1 MASVAGRS
9 GGSTRWH
16 FLIGGGFP
24 VVTGGFPVV
33 TWGSTSRFFAP
44 PNSWQQHHKYNN
56 RRRFSREPHRPN
68 FAGVEC
74 AAHQH
79 RPAPAQA
86 TCRGEPACGPFDATN
101 DMIKLRCLSLR
112 AQKTPLDSELSRP
125 RILLRPRERRLA
137 RNPRGASPTAK
148 MLWLVPVSTG
158 LAARAAVGRHQ
169 QLRMMA
175 SECPRLPEP
184 EQSEQRQTA
193 TFAMG

>member
-1 MASVAGRS
+1 MSKTRYGSRFRAARRRRGPPLAMLSGLQIPRSDVSNPQLFARVKEKKYKVSRGGRPRSWRRRS

-101 DMIKLRCLSLR
+101 DMIKLRCLPLR
-112 AQKTPLDSELSRP
+112 AQLRMARP
-125 RILLRPRERRLA
+125 
-137 RNPRGASPTAK
+137 SPTPCR
-148 MLWLVPVSTG
+148 V
-158 LAARAAVGRHQ
+158 
-169 QLRMMA
+169 
-175 SECPRLPEP
+175 CYRLCVL
-184 EQSEQRQTA
+184 
-193 TFAMG
+193 

>member
-1 MASVAGRS
+1 VRGVAGRS

-101 DMIKLRCLSLR
+101 DMIKLRIYLSIYLLLATSLSL
-112 AQKTPLDSELSRP
+112 SRLP
-125 RILLRPRERRLA
+125 PCPKNRSIP
-137 RNPRGASPTAK
+137 NFRGLGFFS
-148 MLWLVPVSTG
+148 
-158 LAARAAVGRHQ
+158 ARASDDLPGIRVEPRPQ
-169 QLRMMA
+169 QRCCGSCLF
-175 SECPRLPEP
+175 PRAWLPVP
-184 EQSEQRQTA
+184 LWGGTSSYA
-193 TFAMG
+193 

>member
-1 MASVAGRS
+1 MVMSNKAKF
-9 GGSTRWH
+9 TE
-16 FLIGGGFP
+16 
-24 VVTGGFPVV
+24 
-33 TWGSTSRFFAP
+33 
-44 PNSWQQHHKYNN
+44 NSA
-56 RRRFSREPHRPN
+56 RFS
-68 FAGVEC
+68 GV
-74 AAHQH
+74 
-79 RPAPAQA
+79 
-86 TCRGEPACGPFDATN
+86 
-101 DMIKLRCLSLR
+101 
-112 AQKTPLDSELSRP
+112 DSELSRP

>member
-1 MASVAGRS
+1 MRGVAGRS

-101 DMIKLRCLSLR
+101 DMIKLRIYLSIYLLLATSLSL
-112 AQKTPLDSELSRP
+112 SRLP
-125 RILLRPRERRLA
+125 PCPKNRSIP
-137 RNPRGASPTAK
+137 NFRGLGFFS
-148 MLWLVPVSTG
+148 
-158 LAARAAVGRHQ
+158 ARASDDLPGIRVEPRPQ
-169 QLRMMA
+169 QRCCGSCLF
-175 SECPRLPEP
+175 PRAWLPVP
-184 EQSEQRQTA
+184 LWDGTSSYA
-193 TFAMG
+193 

>member
-1 MASVAGRS
+1 MRGVAGRS

-112 AQKTPLDSELSRP
+112 AQKTPLDSELS
-125 RILLRPRERRLA
+125 
-137 RNPRGASPTAK
+137 ASDSSP
-148 MLWLVPVSTG
+148 P
-158 LAARAAVGRHQ
+158 ARATTCQESAWSLAHSKDAVARACFHGPGCPCRCGTAPAATHDGQ
-169 QLRMMA
+169 RMPA
-175 SECPRLPEP
+175 
-184 EQSEQRQTA
+184 A
-193 TFAMG
+193 A

>member
-1 MASVAGRS
+1 VRGVAGRA
-9 GGSTRWH
+9 GRSTRWH

-101 DMIKLRCLSLR
+101 DMIKLRCCHSVP
-112 AQKTPLDSELSRP
+112 KKPLDSELSRP